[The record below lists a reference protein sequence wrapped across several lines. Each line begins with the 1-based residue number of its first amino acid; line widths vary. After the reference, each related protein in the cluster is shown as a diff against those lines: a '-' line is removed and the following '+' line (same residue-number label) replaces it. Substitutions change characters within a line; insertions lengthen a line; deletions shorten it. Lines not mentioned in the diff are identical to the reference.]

1 MNQTIQNL
9 RTDLHQNSDEK
20 VREISKRFFKE
31 PIDCYG
37 MKSAV
42 MDKISKKHFLFLKDI
57 SKKELFSICETL
69 WKSAKYE
76 ECIIA
81 CMWSFNVRKKYEIAD
96 FDLFKIWINQYIT
109 NWATCDTFCNH
120 NMGDLILKYPELL
133 PELIKFTASENRW
146 MKRAAAVSLI
156 VPARKGLF
164 LKEIFEIATI
174 LLTDPDDMVQK
185 GYGWM
190 LKVASQTYQKEVFDF
205 VMKNKSVMPRTALR
219 YAIEK
224 MPIDLKKLAMAKD

>member
-1 MNQTIQNL
+1 MNPIIPSVRETLQSQA
-9 RTDLHQNSDEK
+9 DEK
-20 VREISKRFFKE
+20 SRNAMLRFFKE

-42 MDKISKKHFLFLKDI
+42 VEQISKSYFKTIKDL
-57 SKKELFSICETL
+57 SKSEIFQICETL
-69 WKSAKYE
+69 WQSRMIEENMLACSWSYNIRKSYDQQ
-76 ECIIA
+76 
-81 CMWSFNVRKKYEIAD
+81 D
-96 FDLFKIWINQYIT
+96 FELFKKWIDNYVN

-133 PELIKFTASENRW
+133 NELIRFTQSENRW

-156 VPARKGLF
+156 VPAKKGLF
-164 LKEIFEIATI
+164 LNEIFAIATI
-174 LLTDPDDMVQK
+174 LLEDKDDMVQK

-190 LKVASQTYQKEVFDF
+190 LKVASQTYQQEVFEF
-205 VMKNKSVMPRTALR
+205 VMKHKHRMPRTALR

-224 MPIDLKKLAMAKD
+224 MPEDLRKEAMSK

>member
-1 MNQTIQNL
+1 MNPIIPSVRET
-9 RTDLHQNSDEK
+9 LHSQADEK
-20 VREISKRFFKE
+20 SRNAMLRFFKE

-42 MDKISKKHFLFLKDI
+42 VEQISKTYFKTIKDQ
-57 SKKELFSICETL
+57 SKSEIFQICETFF
-69 WKSAKYE
+69 KSGMIE
-76 ECIIA
+76 ECFIA
-81 CMWSFNVRKKYEIAD
+81 CSWSYNIRKSYEKSD
-96 FDLFKIWINQYIT
+96 FEIFRSWIEQYIT

-133 PELIKFTASENRW
+133 NELIRFTESENRW

-156 VPARKGLF
+156 VPAKKGLF
-164 LKEIFEIATI
+164 LNEMFAIATI
-174 LLTDPDDMVQK
+174 LLEDKDDMVQK

-190 LKVASQTYQKEVFDF
+190 LKVASQTYQKEVFEF
-205 VMKNKSVMPRTALR
+205 VMQNKSIMPRTALR

-224 MPIDLKKLAMAKD
+224 MPDDLRKEAMKK

>member
-1 MNQTIQNL
+1 MNPIIPSVRETLQS
-9 RTDLHQNSDEK
+9 HADEK
-20 VREISKRFFKE
+20 SRNAMLRFFKE

-37 MKSAV
+37 MKSAIV
-42 MDKISKKHFLFLKDI
+42 EQISKSYFKTIKDL
-57 SKKELFSICETL
+57 SKSEIFQICETL
-69 WKSAKYE
+69 WQSRKIEENMLACSWSYNIRKSYDQQ
-76 ECIIA
+76 
-81 CMWSFNVRKKYEIAD
+81 D
-96 FDLFKIWINQYIT
+96 FELFKNWIDNYVN

-133 PELIKFTASENRW
+133 NELIRFTESENRW

-156 VPARKGLF
+156 VPAKKGLF
-164 LKEIFEIATI
+164 LNEMFAIAT
-174 LLTDPDDMVQK
+174 LLLEDKDDMVQK

-190 LKVASQTYQKEVFDF
+190 LKVASQTYQKEVFEF

-224 MPIDLKKLAMAKD
+224 MPEDLKKEAMAKD

>member
-1 MNQTIQNL
+1 MNQIIQNL
-9 RTDLHQNSDEK
+9 RAELQQNSDEK

-42 MDKISKKHFLFLKDI
+42 MDKISKKHYALLKDI
-57 SKKELFSICETL
+57 SKKELFSYCETL
-69 WKSAKYE
+69 WESGKYE

-81 CMWSFNVRKKYEIAD
+81 CMWSFNIKNRYEIDD
-96 FDLFKIWINQYIT
+96 FDLFKRWIDQYIT

-120 NMGDLILKYPELL
+120 NMGDLILKFPELL
-133 PELIKFTASENRW
+133 PKLKQFTTSNNRW

-164 LKEIFEIATI
+164 LNDMFEIATI

-205 VMKNKSVMPRTALR
+205 VIKNKSVMPRTALR

-224 MPIDLKKLAMAKD
+224 MPDDLKKQAMAKV

>member
-1 MNQTIQNL
+1 MNPIIQNVRASL
-9 RTDLHQNSDEK
+9 RQNQDEK

-42 MDKISKKHFLFLKDI
+42 MTNIAKEHYAFIKDLP
-57 SKKELFSICETL
+57 KKELFEICETL
-69 WKSAKYE
+69 WKSGMYE
-76 ECIIA
+76 ECILA
-81 CMWSFNVRKKYEIAD
+81 CNWSYNVRKWYQKEDFEI
-96 FDLFKIWINQYIT
+96 FKSWINRYIT

-120 NMGDLILKYPELL
+120 NMGDLIMMFPELL
-133 PELIKFTASENRW
+133 PELMTFTASENRW

-156 VPARKGLF
+156 VPARKGMF

-174 LLTDPDDMVQK
+174 MLLDPDDMVQK

-224 MPIDLKKLAMAKD
+224 MPADLKKQAMAKD